1 MLATHTPIGTSLKK
15 KTRPNSSTL
24 ESVLEKKYLFKV
36 PQNNHENSLDLL
48 ETMTLLR
55 VILWEQMFTSLI
67 IIIKY
72 TQSFSLNTHTDDSL
86 KYTF

>member
-36 PQNNHENSLDLL
+36 QQNNHENSLDLL

-55 VILWEQMFTSLI
+55 VIFKEQMFTSLI
-67 IIIKY
+67 RTISL
-72 TQSFSLNTHTDDSL
+72 TQSISLNTHTDDSL
-86 KYTF
+86 KYTY